1 MAIKKGTKKGPVT
14 ASQRLSTRTKTKL
27 SNMKRKKKT
36 TVQKTSRSRTSK
48 GVSRLEDGV
57 DQDEENESTD
67 SEALNTPSTQSEQ
80 NSETGGYTDDTLH
93 FETLRFLKDLAKN
106 NDRDWFHGHKSIYKI
121 ALADFK
127 SFSSTLQEELI
138 KVDWTVP
145 ILPLERHNI
154 FRIYRDVRFSNSK
167 VPYKEYFSVAF
178 SRTGKQGHYAKY
190 YLSIQPGDQSFVGGG
205 LWHPEATHLA
215 LMRRAIDRNPRGLKD
230 ILVSRDFF
238 TNFLDPGDSHGRMSP
253 KTIENQAVKSFL
265 ERNSEGALKTA
276 PKGYDKEHDDIDLLR
291 LKSYTVGKRIKDSEV
306 LLPNSMEFIV
316 DVFRAL
322 EPFITYL
329 NSIVMPDLGH
339 ANTGTTNDSG

>member
-1 MAIKKGTKKGPVT
+1 MAIKEKTKKKPNT
-14 ASQRLSTRTKTKL
+14 APHRLSTKTKP
-27 SNMKRKKKT
+27 SKITKKLVVK
-36 TVQKTSRSRTSK
+36 KSSRGGRTSK
-48 GVSRLEDGV
+48 TTSRP
-57 DQDEENESTD
+57 QDESDQGEPGESTD
-67 SEALNTPSTQSEQ
+67 NEALDTPSTQSE
-80 NSETGGYTDDTLH
+80 SDPAIEEYTDHTLNP
-93 FETLRFLKDLAKN
+93 ETLRFLKDLAKN
-106 NDRDWFHGHKSIYKI
+106 NHRDWFHGHKDIYKI

-127 SFSSTLQEELI
+127 SFSSTLQEELT

-145 ILPLERHNI
+145 ILPLERHNL
-154 FRIYRDVRFSNSK
+154 FRIHRDVRFSNSK

-190 YLSIQPGDQSFVGGG
+190 YLSIQPGDLSFIGGG
-205 LWHPEATHLA
+205 LWHPEATHLS
-215 LMRRAIDRNPRGLKD
+215 LMRREIDRNPRGLKD

-238 TNFLDPGDSHGRMSP
+238 ANFLDTGGTRGRMSP
-253 KTIENQAVKSFL
+253 KAIENQAVNNFL

-276 PKGYDKEHDDIDLLR
+276 PKGYDREHDDIDLLR

-329 NSIVMPDLGH
+329 NSIVMPDPGVSN
-339 ANTGTTNDSG
+339 AGTTNGSS